1 MKLES
6 EIHREAMELADQAY
20 LARLQG
26 DIDKGKELLRKAFE
40 KEREAA
46 NMMVSDYDKEP
57 TRSVLHR
64 SAASLA
70 IDCGEVREAERLISS
85 ALVGNPPDEIASEL
99 RDLLEQVFFVRHLSL
114 RGIELQPN
122 EFQFSIWG
130 ELVGSGIA
138 PSEEF
143 VGRVKTIETL
153 IYRTAERKQEKPYRD
168 AGRRKKELEEELDL
182 YITVPRAASFAV
194 SFRLGS
200 QMEFAG
206 IGFGEEVIGE
216 MIECFDLLDKEEI
229 EGLAKRIEDSSYY
242 NNFVGLAQKISP
254 DGKKIKSVGFTTL
267 RAGKEKHVV
276 LSKPRKKVAEVV
288 RERSIE
294 KKPGKEKFEEGQEVC
309 VRGWL
314 RLADSRK
321 PEGLIDIIDEK
332 GLDHMVEVPRG
343 MMADLVRPMFDTEV
357 ILVGR
362 KEGNVI
368 ILEDIEELEE

>member
-20 LARLQG
+20 LARLHG
-26 DIDKGKELLRKAFE
+26 DSDKGKELLRKAFE

-46 NMMVSDYDKEP
+46 NMMISDYDKEP
-57 TRSVLHR
+57 TRSVLYR

-143 VGRVKTIETL
+143 IGRVKTIETL
-153 IYRTAERKQEKPYRD
+153 IYRTAERKQKKPYRD
-168 AGRRKKELEEELDL
+168 AGRRKKDLEEKLDL

-206 IGFGEEVIGE
+206 MGFGEEVISE

-229 EGLAKRIEDSSYY
+229 EELEKRIEDSSYY

-254 DGKKIKSVGFTTL
+254 DGKKIKSVGFTIL
-267 RAGKEKHVV
+267 RSGKEKHVV
-276 LSKPRKKVAEVV
+276 LSKPRKKLGEIV
-288 RERSIE
+288 RELIIAKSA
-294 KKPGKEKFEEGQEVC
+294 GKEKFEEGEKVRVC
-309 VRGWL
+309 GWL

-321 PEGLIDIIDEK
+321 PEGLIDVIDEK
-332 GLDHMVEVPRG
+332 GVEYMVEVPRG
-343 MMADLVRPMFDTEV
+343 MMADIVRPLYETKV

-368 ILEDIEELEE
+368 MLEDIEEVEE

>member
-1 MKLES
+1 MD
-6 EIHREAMELADQAY
+6 LADQAY
-20 LARLQG
+20 LARLHG
-26 DIDKGKELLRKAFE
+26 DSAKSKELLRKAFE

-46 NMMVSDYDKEP
+46 NIMVSNYDNEP

-70 IDCGEVREAERLISS
+70 IDCGEMREAERLISS

-99 RDLLEQVFFVRHLSL
+99 RNLFEQVFFVRHLSL

-130 ELVGSGIA
+130 ELVGYGIA

-143 VGRVKTIETL
+143 IGRVKIIETL
-153 IYRTAERKQEKPYRD
+153 IYRTAERKQKKPYRD

-206 IGFGEEVIGE
+206 MGFGEDVIGE
-216 MIECFDLLDKEEI
+216 MIECFDLLDKDEI
-229 EGLAKRIEDSSYY
+229 KVLEKRIEDSSYY
-242 NNFVGLAQKISP
+242 NNFVGLAQNISP

-276 LSKPRKKVAEVV
+276 LSKPRKEVAKVV
-288 RERSIE
+288 RERSIAKKAGEE
-294 KKPGKEKFEEGQEVC
+294 KLEEGEEVC

-321 PEGLIDIIDEK
+321 PEGLIDIIDGQGVE
-332 GLDHMVEVPRG
+332 HMVKVPQG
-343 MMADLVRPMFDTEV
+343 MMADIVRPMFESEV

-362 KEGNVI
+362 KVGTMI
-368 ILEDIEELEE
+368 MLEDIEEVKE